1 MIILLLHY
9 VLRYIVI
16 TIPTANCFYVGMVH
30 IFLFFSSDGVDI
42 LCCAKKQDP
51 RDYFDTQQ
59 ANALKTLDNSRTGT
73 EQTKRK
79 LTTEEAYGSLKESIS
94 KIKSIGLSNSTV
106 KPEVAIT
113 VIQSLLQVFFKIS
126 VQHTHTHS
134 HVEDVNIGHPLFK
147 QK

>member
-1 MIILLLHY
+1 
-9 VLRYIVI
+9 
-16 TIPTANCFYVGMVH
+16 MVH

-42 LCCAKKQDP
+42 LCCAQKQDP

-106 KPEVAIT
+106 KPEVALT

-126 VQHTHTHS
+126 VQHTHTHTHTES
-134 HVEDVNIGHPLFK
+134 W
-147 QK
+147 